1 MKLGIVYDDELRIF
15 LADLLADWKGHF
27 EVEVYD
33 FKPVEFP
40 VAKGR
45 INPFLHR
52 ISLQSFLNRQDVVFF
67 EWVGE
72 NLVLA
77 SQLPHRAKIVARL
90 HSWELFHH
98 AKRVNWQTVDRI
110 VLVSQAMERKFHEMY
125 PGNEGKTAV
134 LPAGKSLIRFVP
146 QPHDFSGK
154 IAMMGNIL
162 PIKRMYEMVLALAVL
177 REAEPRYTLHLAGKP
192 DEEFNNQRYYASVLG
207 LVEKLGLGEHVLFYG
222 WVDPVQWLP
231 QMDIFV
237 SNSYWEGQ
245 QNALIEAMAAGCY
258 SLSHVWDGAE
268 EILPEENLFST
279 ETSLVN
285 KILAYTAMTED
296 EKARRQRYMRS
307 VAVDKFDLQ
316 SSLERYRVLIKSL
329 GG

>member
-45 INPFLHR
+45 INPFLRR